1 MSDRPNEFLVLLG
14 DERGVDGL
22 EGLTESVRVTQVG
35 SPRLAIVEGPDAAR
49 SALRSMQAVTAVA
62 GPGESLEGGADLTA
76 QERLFADAW
85 SQRTGEAR
93 PGEGLAWDAPGF
105 TPPDPPADQ

>member
-1 MSDRPNEFLVLLG
+1 MSDRLSEFLVLLG

-22 EGLTESVRVTQVG
+22 EGLTEPVRVTQVG

-49 SALRSMQAVTAVA
+49 TALSSMGAAVA
-62 GPGESLEGGADLTA
+62 GPGEALEGGAELTA
-76 QERLFADAW
+76 QEQLFADAW

-93 PGEGLAWDAPGF
+93 RGEGLAWDAPGF
-105 TPPDPPADQ
+105 APPDPPAEE